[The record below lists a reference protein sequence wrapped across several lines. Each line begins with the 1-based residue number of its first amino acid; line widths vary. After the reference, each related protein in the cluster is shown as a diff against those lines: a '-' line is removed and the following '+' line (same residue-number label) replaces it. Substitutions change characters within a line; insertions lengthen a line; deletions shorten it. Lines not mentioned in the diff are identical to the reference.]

1 MRTGDDFDWSL
12 SLGAV
17 SRQRLNPTLGEFGAF
32 MGSEDELTQHPYYK
46 VGRPGGCMINCQMGI
61 AYYSTHTPPAEME
74 RLTAY
79 NFSCL
84 TRLQPCTHIEDL
96 LPASEEWHL
105 YDKYSSSPTVP
116 IPPPKPEPASPP
128 KPRPPCD
135 VPVWALARD
144 ARYVLSV
151 ESLSMKTV
159 KENGLDAEMAKVR
172 VVDSLKEPAP
182 WLPSALVD
190 AYPYG
195 GSQYTSPPEEAEH
208 LAPGKRFIVFP
219 IGNDR
224 RDQMLTRDS
233 AIRLERCGVQ
243 EDTPET
249 RRELQVGFA
258 QNDSL
263 SP

>member
-1 MRTGDDFDWSL
+1 
-12 SLGAV
+12 
-17 SRQRLNPTLGEFGAF
+17 
-32 MGSEDELTQHPYYK
+32 
-46 VGRPGGCMINCQMGI
+46 
-61 AYYSTHTPPAEME
+61 
-74 RLTAY
+74 
-79 NFSCL
+79 
-84 TRLQPCTHIEDL
+84 
-96 LPASEEWHL
+96 
-105 YDKYSSSPTVP
+105 
-116 IPPPKPEPASPP
+116 
-128 KPRPPCD
+128 
-135 VPVWALARD
+135 
-144 ARYVLSV
+144 LSV
-151 ESLSMKTV
+151 ETISVKIV

-195 GSQYTSPPEEAEH
+195 GSRYTSPPEEAEH

-224 RDQMLTRDS
+224 RDQMLTKDS
-233 AIRLERCGVQ
+233 PIRLERCGVQ

-249 RRELQVGFA
+249 RRELEIGFA